1 QDNHLCN
8 RQICEVPRVSMRRS
22 HPHQDSVR
30 LDGILASHRGVL
42 VRRRKITLVQDN
54 LNTHTAGPVHESL
67 PPARARE
74 LLERFEFIYTPKHGS
89 WLNMA
94 EIEINSLI
102 KQCLDRRIPDIEQ
115 MRAEVAAW
123 QRQRNDAN
131 QVMRWRFTTDDTRI
145 KLHRLYPT
153 IEG

>member
-1 QDNHLCN
+1 MPGKSRWC
-8 RQICEVPRVSMRRS
+8 RTIS
-22 HPHQDSVR
+22 
-30 LDGILASHRGVL
+30 
-42 VRRRKITLVQDN
+42 
-54 LNTHTAGPVHESL
+54 THTAGSVHESL
-67 PPARARE
+67 PPAPARA
-74 LLERFEFIYTPKHGS
+74 LLERFEFVYTPRHGS

-94 EIEINSLI
+94 EIEINRLI
-102 KQCLDRRIPDIEQ
+102 RQCLDRRIPDIEQ

-131 QVMRWRFTTDDTRI
+131 QVIRWRFTTDDARI